1 MKGKRW
7 LLFKLTA
14 IVLVL
19 VSLASAFS
27 LAPADENKF
36 WLMLL
41 LTSGAALAFLLMFL
55 LAQQNLHRFLAE
67 TQQTITEVE
76 KDSLYSIPA
85 PAVILDAG
93 GTVIWYNI
101 AFNDLI
107 YNGDEAFGMPLDKI
121 IGIDMDRLRAKG
133 TAAAEVNGSVFRLTA
148 ADNDEN
154 DTILTIV
161 LFEDITELD
170 RLQSKYSHTRPAV
183 VLITIDDY
191 VDLLQNIK
199 ESDKASILVRIEKIL
214 ENLFEDSVGI
224 LKKLGSD
231 RFFAIVEDQHLE
243 RMIADKF
250 SVLDKVR
257 AITVN
262 EKMCVTLSI
271 GIGRGASSL
280 AQSEDFAKQALD
292 MSLGRGGDQVSIKT
306 DSGFEFF
313 GGVSQGIEKR
323 TKVKSR
329 IISTAVQELIR
340 ESDAVFIMGHRYGD
354 LDSVGSAIG
363 LCGAIH
369 LMGIKAHVVVDMEK
383 NLSVPLIIRVNEHE
397 EGVFLSPAEAIPHIT
412 PQSLL
417 IIVDTSN
424 QAIIESKELY
434 DSCERVVVIDHHRK
448 AVTHIDKSVIF
459 HHEPY
464 ASSASEMVAELIQ
477 YFPEA
482 EKLPAYCAEALM
494 AGIAL
499 DTKNFVMKTGVRTFE
514 AAAFLRKQGAD
525 TLAVKALF
533 SSSIEAYRNKTKLV
547 SSAEI
552 YNRCAIAC
560 SDITGEN
567 LRVVISQAAD
577 DLLGITGVD
586 ASFVMYESN
595 GVVSISARSMGVLNV
610 QVIMETFGSG
620 GGHQTMAAAQIEGMS
635 IEEAKQNLYAAIDEY
650 MRNIS

>member
-7 LLFKLTA
+7 MLFKLTA
-14 IVLVL
+14 ILLVL
-19 VSLASAFS
+19 VSLASAFA
-27 LAPADENKF
+27 LASVDEHRF

-55 LAQQNLHRFLAE
+55 LAQQNLHRFLAQ
-67 TQQTITEVE
+67 TQQNITEVE

-85 PAVILDAG
+85 PAVILDNE

-101 AFNDLI
+101 AFNDII
-107 YNGDEAFGMPLDKI
+107 YNGDEAFGLQLDKI
-121 IGIDMDRLRAKG
+121 INVDMDRLKAKG
-133 TAAAEVNGSVFRLTA
+133 TATAEINGGIFRLTA
-148 ADNDEN
+148 ADNEEN
-154 DTILTIV
+154 DIVLTII
-161 LFEDITELD
+161 LFEDITELE
-170 RLQSKYSHTRPAV
+170 RLQSKYSHTRPSV
-183 VLITIDDY
+183 ILITIDDY

-199 ESDKASILVRIEKIL
+199 ESDKAIILVQIEKIL
-214 ENLFEDSVGI
+214 EDSIESSVGI

-243 RMIADKF
+243 RMIAEKF
-250 SVLDKVR
+250 PILDKAR

-280 AQSEDFAKQALD
+280 AESESFARQALD

-306 DSGFEFF
+306 DNGFEFF

-323 TKVKSR
+323 TKVKTR
-329 IISTAVQELIR
+329 IISTAIQELIR
-340 ESDAVFIMGHRYGD
+340 ESDTVFIMGHRFGD
-354 LDSVGSAIG
+354 LDSVGSAVG
-363 LCGAIH
+363 LYGAIR
-369 LMGIKAHVVVDMEK
+369 LMGIKANVVVDRNK
-383 NLSVPLIIRVNEHE
+383 NLSAPLIIRVNEHE
-397 EGVFLSPAEAIPHIT
+397 EGVFLTPEEALPLAT

-424 QAIIESKELY
+424 QTIIESQELY
-434 DSCERVVVIDHHRK
+434 EACERVVVIDHHRK
-448 AVTHIDKSVIF
+448 SVTHIDKSVIF

-482 EKLPAYCAEALM
+482 EKFPAHCAEALLS
-494 AGIAL
+494 GITL

-525 TLAVKALF
+525 TVAVKTMF
-533 SSSIEAYRNKTKLV
+533 SSSIDAYRNKTKLV

-567 LRVVISQAAD
+567 LRVIISQAAD
-577 DLLGITGVD
+577 DLLEITGVD

-595 GVVSISARSMGVLNV
+595 GVVSISARSMGTMNV
-610 QVIMETFGSG
+610 QVIMEAFGSG
-620 GGHQTMAAAQIEGMS
+620 GGHQTMAGAQIEGMG
-635 IEEAKQNLYAAIDEY
+635 IEEAKAKLYAAIDEY
-650 MRNIS
+650 IRNVS